1 MSINIL
7 SFENDIT
14 AKSKTSYVR
23 GMEWQDISQELFLH
37 LWQKR
42 DKFDP
47 TKASERTF
55 VVCVITNKIRDLVR
69 QAGAEKR
76 FAENNAISL
85 ERLIEEGFDVAE
97 REKIYA

>member
-7 SFENDIT
+7 SFKNDIT
-14 AKSKTSYVR
+14 AKSKISYVK

-55 VVCVITNKIRDLVR
+55 VIRVITNKIRDLIR
-69 QAGAEKR
+69 QANAQKR
-76 FAENNAISL
+76 FADNNAISL
-85 ERLIEEGFDVAE
+85 EELMESGFDVAD
-97 REKIYA
+97 REKTYA